1 MMIPAP
7 ANVGEHLVLELLVPP
22 LWAAGA
28 VLALAAIVIAVAF
41 LRPVAIARG
50 RRATLLALRLA
61 VVAAAGV
68 LLLGPVIKWQGEERV
83 AGEVA
88 LLVDA
93 SRSMAIR
100 DVPPE
105 SKKGTAPFSEKP
117 EKGTAPFFVSRTEA
131 VRDAF
136 ARANKAYAD
145 LAAKCPIRPYA
156 FGTHTRATDELSPKP
171 VDPRTDIGE
180 ALAFMA
186 ERGTAERG
194 AVPFSPVGE
203 KGTVPLSARE
213 EPKKGTAPFSENPE
227 KGTVPFFGD
236 RLAAVVLISDGR
248 ANRVRTSPEAAA
260 RRLAARGV
268 KVYAV
273 VVGSE
278 QPTDRV
284 RDVAVRDLRLP
295 ARVFVGNRAEI
306 RAVVAT
312 LGMAGKTFEAVL
324 TLGGK
329 EAGRRRFAP
338 DANQTVEEITFTSPA
353 EKPGLVRVALS
364 VEPLP
369 GELTTT
375 NNRAES
381 AMHVDEGDVR
391 VLYLDGRI
399 HPEGKFVARAI
410 GEAKGIDLDRR
421 ILLGGSDGVRSLTDR
436 APDPNAAAGVSAPS
450 PEEIEKFNVI
460 VIGDLPASAIPA
472 ASVARIAER
481 VRAGRLSVLA
491 LGGLSAYGAGGW
503 AATPLAEILPF
514 AIREGDGQMPGP
526 IRFRPSAPTSEHFIF
541 SGDSPQSPL
550 VFDALPPLAGASAV
564 GALLPT
570 ARLLAASPEGLPLL
584 AVREFDRGRVA
595 ALTVDTTWQWV
606 LAPSETHG
614 AEVHRRFW
622 RQLVFWLAGRDG
634 RPQADLWVMTDRPR
648 YVLSDPDRPPLAEV
662 TAYARGSAA
671 APTLEMKGPDG
682 AALAVPLSA
691 DGGDWRAIVPL
702 AVAGEYVVSAEANVA
717 AATKRVE
724 TKFVVE
730 EQDFEMANI
739 LADAEGLGRLAR
751 AGGGTLR
758 RIDRL
763 GDLLTELAD
772 SLTPQAAAVERR
784 LPLGSGRVFLA
795 LVLALLAAEWVLR
808 RRWGL
813 V

>member
-1 MMIPAP
+1 VMMPAP
-7 ANVGEHLVLELLVPP
+7 VNVGEHLVLELLVPP

-28 VLALAAIVIAVAF
+28 VLALAAIVIAVAL
-41 LRPVAIARG
+41 LRPAAIARG
-50 RRATLLALRLA
+50 WRATLLALRLA

-88 LLVDA
+88 LVVDA

-100 DVPPE
+100 DVQPE
-105 SKKGTAPFSEKP
+105 AKKGTAPFSEKP

-136 ARANKAYAD
+136 ARSNKAYAD
-145 LAAKCPIRPYA
+145 LAAKCPIKPYA

-180 ALAFMA
+180 ALAFMCD
-186 ERGTAERG
+186 RQGG
-194 AVPFSPVGE
+194 KPP
-203 KGTVPLSARE
+203 
-213 EPKKGTAPFSENPE
+213 
-227 KGTVPFFGD
+227 D

-268 KVYAV
+268 KVHAV

-338 DANQTVEEITFTSPA
+338 DTNQTVEEITFTSPA

-381 AMHVDEGDVR
+381 AMCVDDGDVR

-436 APDPNAAAGVSAPS
+436 APDPNAAAGVSAPT

-460 VIGDLPASAIPA
+460 VIGDLPASAMPV

-662 TAYARGSAA
+662 TAYARGSTA
-671 APTLEMKGPDG
+671 APILEMKGPDG

-724 TKFVVE
+724 TRFVVE

-772 SLTPQAAAVERR
+772 SLAPQAAPVERR

-813 V
+813 T